1 MNAYILLR
9 AALALFKKTPAE
21 LSSQQL
27 AQAELQARN
36 EYLLEQK
43 VLSSPQALVVIIP
56 ASEVDHAYQEIKS
69 RYVDEATFLS
79 ALTANNLTVDSLRDA
94 LYRQVKVNTVLDC
107 IAVNVAQV
115 SDTEVA
121 LYYQSNLAKFSR
133 PEQREVRHILISINP
148 QYPENDRANALKRM
162 QDIQALLQQDPAQFA
177 TLALKHSECPTALQG
192 GTLGT
197 VERGKLYPEL
207 DAVLFRLNA
216 DELSEIVESEMG
228 FHILHCKQIY
238 PADTL
243 SFEQAQGKIRELLQ
257 KRSQRQQQ
265 RQWLASL
272 PAL

>member
-21 LSSQQL
+21 LTSQQL
-27 AQAELQARN
+27 AQAQTQARN

-43 VLSSPQALVVIIP
+43 VLSSPQALLVIIP
-56 ASEVDHAYQEIKS
+56 ASEVDHAYHEIKS
-69 RYVDEATFLS
+69 RYVDEATFLA
-79 ALTANNLTVDSLRDA
+79 ALTANHLTVDSLRDA
-94 LYRQVKVNTVLDC
+94 LYRQVKVNTVLEC
-107 IAVNVAQV
+107 VAVNSGQV
-115 SDTEVA
+115 SDTEVE
-121 LYYQSNLAKFSR
+121 LFYQANLPKFSR
-133 PEQREVRHILISINP
+133 PEQREVCHILISINP

-162 QDIQALLQQDPAQFA
+162 QQIQILLQQDVAQFA
-177 TLALKHSECPTALQG
+177 ALALKHSECPTALQG

-197 VERGKLYPEL
+197 VERGKLYPAL
-207 DAVLFRLNA
+207 DAALFSLNA

-228 FHILHCKQIY
+228 FHILHCKQIH

-243 SFEQAQGKIRELLQ
+243 SLEQARTKIRELLQ
-257 KRSQRQQQ
+257 GRFQRQQQ